1 MRKNIVRVVALLIA
15 ILMLLSVIGSVVQFA
30 QGASLEEGIYGY
42 GAGLNDAQIE
52 ETKNLLGIEEVGT
65 QIKITG
71 ADSLKYINED
81 NQDSSMVS
89 SIYAKANDDNRI
101 TVDIMTPLMITDV
114 TSVQYSNAAITA
126 GLNNLDI
133 NVAAI
138 RKVTGTSAL
147 TGVYKIMEVLG
158 EPVDIERTEAANEE
172 IKVINVI
179 AENHENDENFSKEK
193 LNQVVIEVKQEL
205 IEKKEENGTVT
216 ADEIGTV
223 IQTVIKDNNL
233 DTVINDVDIE
243 NLNVMF
249 TNFINIENLNIS
261 VVKEQLENLKEQ
273 APEIAERELGRVK
286 EFLNT
291 EKGKE
296 FLDSIS
302 DNLSK
307 ENLQEVLDNA
317 KNSLDSPE
325 VENIIDNIKNSVNK
339 ENIDNIIEGA
349 KDAIGGGSNN
359 DSDSNASGNFLDSIA
374 DFFSNIFTKI
384 SEFFSGIF
392 GVNTVYRR

>member
-1 MRKNIVRVVALLIA
+1 MRKNIIRIVALLMA
-15 ILMLLSVIGSVVQFA
+15 IMMLLGVVGAVIQFA

-42 GAGLNDAQIE
+42 GAGLNEAQIE
-52 ETKNLLGIEEVGT
+52 ETKSLLGIEEVGT

-71 ADSLKYINED
+71 EDSLKYINEK

-89 SIYAKANDDNRI
+89 SIYAKSNDDNVIR
-101 TVDIMTPLMITDV
+101 VEIMTPLMITDV

-158 EPVDIERTEAANEE
+158 EPVDVERTEAANDE

-179 AENHENDENFSKEK
+179 AKNHEDDENFSKEK
-193 LNQVVIEVKQEL
+193 LNKVVIEVKQDL
-205 IEKKEENGTVT
+205 VEKKEQNGTVT
-216 ADEIGTV
+216 TEEVGTV
-223 IQTVIKDNNL
+223 VQNVIKDNNL
-233 DTVINDVDIE
+233 DTVINDIDIE
-243 NLNVMF
+243 NLTIMF
-249 TNFINIENLNIS
+249 SNFINIENLNINL
-261 VVKEQLENLKEQ
+261 VKEQLENLSKE
-273 APEIAERELGRVK
+273 APEIADRELGRIK

-302 DNLSK
+302 DNLNK
-307 ENLQEVLDNA
+307 ENLQDVLDNA

-325 VENIIDNIKNSVNK
+325 VENIIDSIKNSVSK

-349 KDAIGGGSNN
+349 KDAIGGSNN
-359 DSDSNASGNFLDSIA
+359 GSGSNASGNFLDKIA
-374 DFFSNIFTKI
+374 DFFTNIFTKI
-384 SEFFSGIF
+384 SEFISGLV
-392 GVNTVYRR
+392 GVKTSYIR